1 MAGWRDKVLQAFTP
15 EVARLILCAD
25 PDSVLAEE
33 ALLAEV
39 RARGFEIL
47 TYDEPVSFRFAY
59 ETRHR
64 AHWDNGE
71 QTSLVVIVPGSLED
85 VQRLP
90 YDLLQIGQI
99 CSFALSDLFPGLH
112 SAVLRE
118 LNRSDL
124 DMIDQAIP
132 QTGKTRLGEDATREL
147 VLQHVFGVVPALI
160 KQPAELLRILLS
172 LHYRDLLFPP
182 SLQGHLIRVLRK
194 QPQFADWPLEQIVTD
209 RVALLAFLQER
220 WPIHMDQLAR
230 EIGAPVLREAGVG
243 YHVQFAGPDH
253 LPFDDPDVRVYVDS
267 LFLDGLLHPIDHPA
281 SNRLAQHWVVVGLN
295 TNPAIDRARRLERL
309 IDTSEQAIPGED
321 ARHREWLVFAHRWA
335 ELAVRWHEA
344 KDQRDQALDQRYQG
358 LCEKADRLFLA
369 WIKRRYAGLA
379 NQPPVPPVMVHHI
392 PRALARLHEH
402 DPQQRLAL
410 LVLDGLALDQ
420 WVIVREV
427 LSQQLPNCRFDEDAV
442 FAWLPTITPVS
453 RQAIF
458 AGKPPLFFAGS
469 INTTSKEASL
479 WAQYWSEWRI
489 TAAEVGYQRGLGTL
503 ESLNSVREQLTDPRM
518 RVLGLVVDT
527 VDRIM
532 HGMQLGSA
540 GMHNQVRQWVE
551 SGWLAALI
559 GLLLD
564 GGYRILCTSDHGNVE
579 ATGCGN
585 PNEGMAADL
594 RGGRV
599 RVYTD
604 QALRATVHSRF
615 PLAIAWEPI
624 GLPPDYFALFSPTRT
639 AFAAS
644 DERIVAHG
652 GPSFQEVIVPFVQI
666 TRTTV

>member
-1 MAGWRDKVLQAFTP
+1 MARWRDTVLKMFTP
-15 EVARLILCAD
+15 EVARLTLCAD
-25 PDSVLAEE
+25 PDGVLAEE

-59 ETRHR
+59 ETSHR

-90 YDLLQIGQI
+90 YDLLQIGQV
-99 CSFALSDLFPGLH
+99 CSFALSDFFPGLH

-118 LNRSDL
+118 LDRNDL
-124 DMIDQAIP
+124 DVLDQAVSQP
-132 QTGKTRLGEDATREL
+132 GKARLGEDATREL
-147 VLQHVFGVVPALI
+147 VLQQVFGVVPTLI
-160 KQPAELLRILLS
+160 KQPAELLRMLLS
-172 LHYRDLLFPP
+172 LHYRNRRFPP
-182 SLQGHLIRVLRK
+182 QLQQHLIRVLRA
-194 QPQFADWPLEQIVTD
+194 QQQFADWPLEQFISD

-220 WPIHMDQLAR
+220 WPIHIDHLAR
-230 EIGAPVLREAGVG
+230 SIGGPVLRETGVG
-243 YHVQFAGPDH
+243 YHVQFAGPDD
-253 LPFDDPDVRVYVDS
+253 LPFEDADVRVYVDS

-281 SNRLAQHWVVVGLN
+281 ADRLAQQWVVVGLN
-295 TNPAIDRARRLERL
+295 TNPTTDRARRLERL
-309 IDTSEQAIPGED
+309 IETIEQAIPAED
-321 ARHREWLVFAHRWA
+321 ARHREWLAFAHRWA
-335 ELAVRWHEA
+335 ELAVLWNETLGE
-344 KDQRDQALDQRYQG
+344 RDQAADQRYQG
-358 LCEKADRLFLA
+358 LCEKVDQLFQA
-369 WIKRRYAGLA
+369 WIERRYAGLA

-392 PRALARLHEH
+392 PRVLARLHEQ
-402 DPQQRLAL
+402 DPHQRLAL
-410 LVLDGLALDQ
+410 LVLDGLSLDQ
-420 WVIVREV
+420 WAIVREV
-427 LSQQLPNCRFDEDAV
+427 LSRQLPDCRFDEDAV

-458 AGKPPLFFAGS
+458 AGKPPLLFAGS

-479 WAQYWSEWRI
+479 WTQYWSEWQI
-489 TAAEVGYQRGLGTL
+489 TPAEVGYQRGLGTP
-503 ESLNSVREQLTDPRM
+503 ESLNNVREHLTDPRI

-559 GLLLD
+559 QLLLD
-564 GGYRILCTSDHGNVE
+564 GGFRIFCTSDHGNIE

-585 PNEGMAADL
+585 PNEGMVADL

-604 QALRATVHSRF
+604 QALRAMVHSRF
-615 PLAIAWEPI
+615 PAAIAWEPI
-624 GLPPDYFALFSPTRT
+624 GLPPNYYALFAPARV
-639 AFAAS
+639 AFAAPG
-644 DERIVAHG
+644 ERFVAHG
-652 GPSFQEVIVPFVQI
+652 GPSLQEAIVPFVQI
-666 TRTTV
+666 TRTPA

>member
-1 MAGWRDKVLQAFTP
+1 MARWRDTVLKMFP
-15 EVARLILCAD
+15 PGVARLTLCAD
-25 PDSVLAEE
+25 PDGVLAEE
-33 ALLAEV
+33 ALLAEIS
-39 RARGFEIL
+39 ARGFEIL
-47 TYDEPVSFRFAY
+47 PYDEPVSFRFAY
-59 ETRHR
+59 EARHR
-64 AHWDNGE
+64 AHWDSGE
-71 QTSLVVIVPGSLED
+71 RTSLVVIVPGALED

-90 YDLLQIGQI
+90 YDLLQIGQV
-99 CSFALSDLFPGLH
+99 CSIALSDLFPGLH
-112 SAVLRE
+112 SGVLRE
-118 LNRSDL
+118 LDRNDL
-124 DMIDQAIP
+124 DVLDHALSQP
-132 QTGKTRLGEDATREL
+132 GKARLGEAATREL
-147 VLQHVFGVVPALI
+147 VLQHVFGVVPTLI
-160 KQPAELLRILLS
+160 KQPAELLRTLLR
-172 LHYRDLLFPP
+172 LHYRNRRFPQP
-182 SLQGHLIRVLRK
+182 LQEHLIRVVRK
-194 QPQFADWPLEQIVTD
+194 QPQFADWPLEQIVCD
-209 RVALLAFLQER
+209 RIALLAFLQER
-220 WPIHMDQLAR
+220 WPIYIDQLAR

-243 YHVQFAGPDH
+243 YHVQVAGPDH
-253 LPFDDPDVRVYVDS
+253 VPFDDPDVRVYVDS
-267 LFLDGLLHPIDHPA
+267 LFLDGMLHPIDHPA
-281 SNRLAQHWVVVGLN
+281 SDRLAQQWVVVGLN
-295 TNPAIDRARRLERL
+295 TSPAIDRARRLERL
-309 IDTSEQAIPGED
+309 LDTVEHAIPAEN
-321 ARHREWLVFAHRWA
+321 ARHREWLAFAHRWA

-344 KDQRDQALDQRYQG
+344 PDQHQILAQRYQG
-358 LCEKADRLFLA
+358 LCEKADQRFLA

-392 PRALARLHEH
+392 PRVLARWHEQA
-402 DPQQRLAL
+402 PQQRLAL

-458 AGKPPLFFAGS
+458 AGKPPLLFAGS

-479 WAQYWSEWRI
+479 WAQYWSEWQI
-489 TAAEVGYQRGLGTL
+489 TPAEVGYQRGLGTQ
-503 ESLNSVREQLTDPRM
+503 ESLDSVREQLTDPRM

-540 GMHNQVRQWVE
+540 GMHNQIRQWVE
-551 SGWLAALI
+551 SGWLAALL

-604 QALRATVHSRF
+604 QTLRATVHSRF

-624 GLPPDYFALFSPTRT
+624 GLPPDYFALFSPART
-639 AFAAS
+639 AFAPS
-644 DERIVAHG
+644 GERIVAHG
-652 GPSFQEVIVPFVQI
+652 GPSFQEVIVPFVQV
-666 TRTTV
+666 TRTSV